1 MSSRFLNVLWANAV
15 QHGFSRALHTGES
28 IRALTLEKLAV
39 VLLLLAVSCFG
50 KPLTFCADPANL
62 PFSSK
67 QQSGFDNKVA
77 EILGQELG
85 MPVAFHWGRMGRGFV
100 RNVVDK
106 GDCDALLGVP
116 IGMPGLLVTQPYYR
130 SSYVFVSRN
139 GVSEVSS
146 LDDAKL
152 RNMRIGVQVLED
164 DYAPPARALARRQL
178 SKNIVGFDMDE
189 DPGAIIAAVANRKVD
204 VAIVWGPLAGY
215 YAHKYATHLHLTKVT
230 PEIDPPML
238 PFAFSMAVGV
248 RKSDPELRAKLNA
261 AIAKAEPQIQAVLRQ
276 YHVPQLPLKQNTE
289 LGALR

>member
-1 MSSRFLNVLWANAV
+1 MCSRFLRVAAAAFL
-15 QHGFSRALHTGES
+15 FSGLG
-28 IRALTLEKLAV
+28 LA
-39 VLLLLAVSCFG
+39 

-67 QQSGFDNKVA
+67 QQAGFDNKVA
-77 EILGQELG
+77 EILGRELG
-85 MPVAFHWGRMGRGFV
+85 MPVAFRWGRMGRGFV
-100 RNVVDK
+100 RDVVNK

-116 IGMPGLLVTQPYYR
+116 VGIRGLLVTQPYYR
-130 SSYVFVSRN
+130 SSYVFVSRS
-139 GVSEVSS
+139 GAKKIES
-146 LDDAKL
+146 LDDAEL

-178 SKNIVGFDMDE
+178 TKNVVGFDMDD
-189 DPGAIIAAVANRKVD
+189 DPGAIIAAVADRKVD

-215 YAHKYATHLHLTKVT
+215 YAHRYGTRLQLTKVT

-248 RKSDPELRAKLNA
+248 RKGDPELYSRLNT
-261 AIAKAEPQIQAVLRQ
+261 AIAKAEPQIEAVLRQ
-276 YHVPQLPLKQNTE
+276 YHVPLLPIPRQTAE